1 MASLCTGK
9 RVCRREKIAAE
20 IADKEK
26 QRRLDVIAAR
36 KKAIMDAIFEDDED
50 DEKEKAP
57 PIILPEVCKG
67 LVGPEMAQAY
77 VRHMRGR
84 GG

>member
-1 MASLCTGK
+1 
-9 RVCRREKIAAE
+9 
-20 IADKEK
+20 
-26 QRRLDVIAAR
+26 
-36 KKAIMDAIFEDDED
+36 MDAIFEDDED

-67 LVGPEMAQAY
+67 LIGPEMAQAY
-77 VRHMRGR
+77 VRYMRGR